1 LITTSTVELCYFIFL
16 FIHSNPITV
25 FIVHAEPSLKIK
37 LQRMKTQLIRIFSLL
52 FMITLMYSCSRNPV
66 TGKREIMLM
75 SEGQESAMGAQ
86 YDPSVIASY
95 GLYDD
100 KVIQDFINEKGKEM
114 GAISHRP
121 DLDYQF
127 RVLDSP
133 VINAFAVPGGYVYFT
148 RGILAHFSNEAEF
161 MGVLGH
167 EIGHVTARH
176 SAKQYSKSM
185 LAQVGMMAGVVFS
198 EDFRNFADAASQGIG
213 VLFLK
218 YSRDNESESDKL
230 GVVYS
235 TEVGYDSHKMADFFK
250 TLSRLSEA
258 SGQSLPDFLSTH
270 PNPANRYTD
279 VNQMTEKLQ
288 SATKNQA
295 FIVNRDKYLRMI
307 DGLVYGEDPRQGF
320 TENNRFYHPEL
331 KFQFPYPNGWRL
343 ANSPSQVQIAP
354 TDGKALIIFS
364 LAQGASLDE
373 AAQTEVQNAKL
384 QVVESNRVNVNG
396 ADAIAMISDQT
407 PTDEA
412 GQATGDPIRILTYF
426 IQRDNI
432 IYKIHG
438 MSLRTDFNSYYNS
451 FQQTAKGFN
460 GLTDPSKLNVKPE
473 RVKIVSASSN
483 TTLRNALTSNG
494 MPSDRLEEISI
505 LNGMELTD
513 QLTKGMLFKVVDTQ
527 ARSTSTNNTPATT
540 PSTGRALEKEDNKSS
555 KKPRRIGG

>member
-1 LITTSTVELCYFIFL
+1 
-16 FIHSNPITV
+16 
-25 FIVHAEPSLKIK
+25 
-37 LQRMKTQLIRIFSLL
+37 MKTYLIRILSLFFFL
-52 FMITLMYSCSRNPV
+52 TLMYSCSRNPV
-66 TGKREIMLM
+66 TGKREVMLM
-75 SEGQESAMGAQ
+75 SEGQESAMGKE

-100 KVIQDFINEKGKEM
+100 KTIQDFINDKGKEM

-133 VINAFAVPGGYVYFT
+133 VINAFAVPGGYIYFT

-213 VLFLK
+213 ILFLK

-258 SGQSLPDFLSTH
+258 RGQSLPDFLSTH
-270 PNPANRYTD
+270 PNPANRYED
-279 VNQMTEKLQ
+279 VHQMTDKLQ
-288 SATKNQA
+288 SVTKNQA
-295 FIVNRDKYLRMI
+295 FTVNRDKYLRLI

-320 TENNRFYHPEL
+320 AENNTFYHPGL
-331 KFQFPYPNGWRL
+331 KFQFPFPRGWNL

-354 TDGKALIIFS
+354 KDGKALIIFS
-364 LAQGASLDE
+364 LAQGSSLDQ
-373 AAQTEVQNAKL
+373 AAQAEVQAGKL
-384 QVVESNRVNVNG
+384 QVVETNKLQVNG
-396 ADAIAMISDQT
+396 ANAIAMISDQV
-407 PTDEA
+407 PTDA
-412 GQATGDPIRILTYF
+412 NGQATGKPIRILTYF
-426 IQRDNI
+426 IQRDNF

-438 MSLRTDFNSYYNS
+438 MALKTDFNTYYSN
-451 FQQTAKGFN
+451 FQQTAKGFA
-460 GLTDPSKLNVKPE
+460 GLTDPAKLNVKPE
-473 RVKIVSASSN
+473 RIKIASASSN

-494 MPSDRLEEISI
+494 IPSDRLNELAI

-513 QLTKGMLFKVVDTQ
+513 QLQKGTLFKVVSDAAT
-527 ARSTSTNNTPATT
+527 RSTKNTPTNNPEN
-540 PSTGRALEKEDNKSS
+540 SRAIDKDQKSD